1 MEASNRRRLAAA
13 YRISFG
19 LLALAAIVVQFL
31 TGQAHPPFSAVNFF
45 SYFTTLSNLLGAIVF
60 FWAGISAR
68 RTMGVEMMRGAGTL
82 YLSVVFIVYA
92 LLLSDIPL
100 GILRPWIN
108 TVLHQVMPAA
118 ALLDWLCAPPE
129 LRLELRRTAIWLTF
143 PCVFLIYSLVRG
155 ARIDWYP
162 YPFLDPSKVGGYKG
176 VAGYCVAIT
185 MVFVLLGTLLVWLGN
200 YLRERRMPIGG

>member
-1 MEASNRRRLAAA
+1 MQASNRRRLAAA

-19 LLALAAIVVQFL
+19 LLALAAIVIQFL

-45 SYFTTLSNLLGAIVF
+45 SYFTTLSNLLSAIVF
-60 FWAGISAR
+60 LWAGISAR
-68 RTMGVEMMRGAGTL
+68 RTMGVELMRGAVTL

-108 TVLHQVMPAA
+108 TVLHQVVPAA
-118 ALLDWLCAPPE
+118 ALFDWLCAPPE
-129 LRLELRRTAIWLTF
+129 HRLELRRTAIWLAF
-143 PCVFLIYSLVRG
+143 PCLFLAYSLVRG

-162 YPFLDPSKVGGYKG
+162 YPFFDPSKVGGYTG
-176 VAGYCVAIT
+176 VAGYCVAVT
-185 MVFVLLGTLLVWLGN
+185 MVLVLFGALLTWLGN
-200 YLRERRMPIGG
+200 YLRQRRMPMAS